1 MERKYIVEYSQIS
14 AANSKYEWIAY
25 EVGSDGEDFHAYGET
40 PAKALQALMLY
51 VGECSDV

>member
-25 EVGSDGEDFHAYGET
+25 EAGSDGEDFHAYGET